1 MKHPYIVLRS
11 RKEYVDPALDTKNK
25 LTLDEVTNI
34 ADEIQN
40 ANVDKIYS
48 KYGDRLVTTISTG
61 IHSLHIAKYVR

>member
-1 MKHPYIVLRS
+1 MCKTSIHIVLRS
-11 RKEYVDPALDTKNK
+11 CKEYVDPALDTKNK

-48 KYGDRLVTTISTG
+48 NMVID
-61 IHSLHIAKYVR
+61 